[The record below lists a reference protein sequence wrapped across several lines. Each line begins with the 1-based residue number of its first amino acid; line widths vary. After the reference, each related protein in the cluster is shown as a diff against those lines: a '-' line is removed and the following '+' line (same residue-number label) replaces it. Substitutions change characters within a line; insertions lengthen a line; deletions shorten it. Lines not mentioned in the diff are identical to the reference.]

1 MAEVRRW
8 TVYKK
13 FVVLIFISKYT
24 VQKKNRKD
32 GEVVQFT
39 VLAKLL
45 SKNFFRELQRLGKNV
60 GILEAPD
67 LGTFTG
73 SAEIENGSQQSKIN
87 GEITKIEVKPVKND
101 DIKLNSQTFEEQY
114 NSFGAKQLME
124 QKADRFQSC

>member
-1 MAEVRRW
+1 
-8 TVYKK
+8 
-13 FVVLIFISKYT
+13 
-24 VQKKNRKD
+24 
-32 GEVVQFT
+32 
-39 VLAKLL
+39 LL

-101 DIKLNSQTFEEQY
+101 DIKLNS
-114 NSFGAKQLME
+114 
-124 QKADRFQSC
+124 